1 VAVVKDLIEVTS
13 SPPLVPPLLVLLV
26 KRVRAVVA
34 IDGGAPLQCEEL
46 QPKLGEG
53 VTALDDK
60 QL

>member
-34 IDGGAPLQCEEL
+34 IDGGVPLLCEEL

-53 VTALDDK
+53 VTPLDDK